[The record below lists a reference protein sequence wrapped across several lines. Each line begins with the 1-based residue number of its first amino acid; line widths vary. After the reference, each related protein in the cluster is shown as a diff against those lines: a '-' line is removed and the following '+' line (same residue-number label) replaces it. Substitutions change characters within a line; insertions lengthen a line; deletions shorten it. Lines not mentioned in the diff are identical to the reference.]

1 VKEYDNH
8 ELKTVR
14 HGTSPKKVI
23 AAYKHFGSFRKA
35 AESCNINKGTAKLII
50 SRFAPDLLAH
60 AKLPPK
66 ASYNVK
72 NVYSKFAKWHKA
84 NADNESLTRSLG
96 EMAKLAGVTVD
107 TVKCYFYR
115 RRKSAAKLLR
125 SLPKLQAL
133 DLELEDLEGNS
144 FKTKTIAAY
153 HFAIDR
159 YSEKATI
166 IGTRLIGD
174 AETPFIAVILSI
186 ELFAKRLKDESSAI
200 AIPRKSKARSS

>member
-1 VKEYDNH
+1 MKDYDNH

-35 AESCNINKGTAKLII
+35 AESCGVNKGTAKLII
-50 SRFAPDLLAH
+50 SRYAPDLLAH

-66 ASYNVK
+66 ASYNVR

-84 NADNESLTRSLG
+84 NADNEQLTRSLG
-96 EMAKLAGVTVD
+96 EMAKLAGVSSD

-115 RRKSAAKLLR
+115 RRKSAAKLLK
-125 SLPKLQAL
+125 SLPKLQ
-133 DLELEDLEGNS
+133 DIELELDDLEGS
-144 FKTKTIAAY
+144 AFSTKSIIAY

-166 IGTRLIGD
+166 VGTRKI
-174 AETPFIAVILSI
+174 AESEIPFVAIVPSI
-186 ELFAKRLKDESSAI
+186 ELFVKRIKDELSQRPIS
-200 AIPRKSKARSS
+200 RKGKA